1 MKTQLPTGRPSQSV
15 AEIMAQDKRSAF
27 SLTPSLLQ
35 LYALLA
41 PACLVV
47 CATNGYDG
55 SVLTGLQGVEAWKN
69 QFGSPKGALLGFTSA
84 SYPLGAI
91 LSTPFSALI
100 SDRLGRRWSILS
112 GSFIMILGVIM
123 QCASTTIALFIAG
136 RVVVGFG
143 ITLALAAAPVLI
155 SELVHP
161 RHRVF
166 FGSLYNTSFYLGA
179 LLAGWVAF
187 GSYRIPSAWAWRLP
201 TLLQAGPACIQ
212 SVFVWFLDESPRWLL
227 YKDRSEE
234 AYEILV
240 KNHGNGDRDDPL
252 VQAEF
257 FEMNEALQAEK
268 MIKGQG
274 LKLFISTPANR
285 KRLAILITLAVFGQ
299 WSGNGLVSYYLTK
312 ILSSIGIKGQRELT
326 MLNGTISTVN
336 YATALCAAVLSTK
349 IGRRKMFIGGAI
361 AMFTTFSALTASIAV
376 YTETGSKAASKA
388 ALAFI
393 FIYYTSFNICL
404 NPLLFLY
411 PTEILPFRL
420 RAMGLSILVFS
431 TKAASF
437 FNQFVNPIGMDS
449 LGWKYYLVY
458 VVWILV
464 ELAVFYF
471 LYPETKGY
479 SLERVQEVFGEDL
492 KFNGPEEHTPAVADS
507 LVKKGN
513 TESSSV
519 YVERVERD

>member
-1 MKTQLPTGRPSQSV
+1 MSSSTPISRPAHTV
-15 AEIMAQDKRSAF
+15 AEILAQDKSSPFA
-27 SLTPSLLQ
+27 LTPSLIH
-35 LYALLA
+35 LYAILA

-55 SVLTGLQGVEAWKN
+55 SVLTSLQGVAAWNN
-69 QFGSPKGALLGFTSA
+69 QFGTPKGALLGFTSA

-91 LSTPFSALI
+91 ISTPFSAFI
-100 SDRLGRRWSILS
+100 SDRFGRRLSIII
-112 GSFIMILGVIM
+112 GSFIMIIGVIV
-123 QCASTTIALFIAG
+123 QCASKNIGTFIGG
-136 RVVVGFG
+136 RIIVGFG

-155 SELVHP
+155 SELAHP

-212 SVFVWFLDESPRWLL
+212 VFFVWFLDESPRWLA
-227 YKDRSEE
+227 YKDRGDE
-234 AYEILV
+234 AYKVLV
-240 KNHGNGDRDDPL
+240 RNHGNGDWNDPL

-257 FEMNEALQAEK
+257 WEMNETLKAERA
-268 MIKGQG
+268 IDDQG
-274 LKLFISTPANR
+274 LKLFLATPANR
-285 KRLAILITLAVFGQ
+285 KRLAILVTLAVFGQ

-312 ILSSIGIKGQRELT
+312 ILSSIGIATQREQT

-336 YATALCAAVLSTK
+336 YATSLFAAVLSTK
-349 IGRRKMFIGGAI
+349 IGRRQMFVGGGI
-361 AMFTTFSALTASIAV
+361 AMFLTFSALTISIAI
-376 YTETGSKAASKA
+376 YNETGSKAASKS

-411 PTEILPFRL
+411 STEILPFRL

-437 FNQFVNPIGMDS
+437 FNQFVNPVGMDS

-458 VVWILV
+458 VAWLLVEILV
-464 ELAVFYF
+464 FWW

-479 SLERVQEVFGEDL
+479 TLERIQEAFGDEAKLD
-492 KFNGPEEHTPAVADS
+492 GPEEKGQTEGMNDEDS
-507 LVKKGN
+507 
-513 TESSSV
+513 TH
-519 YVERVERD
+519 VEKIAHSKITAA